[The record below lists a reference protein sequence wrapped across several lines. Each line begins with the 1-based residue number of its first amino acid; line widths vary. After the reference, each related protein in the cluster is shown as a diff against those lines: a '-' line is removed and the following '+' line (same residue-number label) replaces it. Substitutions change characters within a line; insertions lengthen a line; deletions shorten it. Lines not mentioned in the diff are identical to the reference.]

1 MMFHTRS
8 IIAMLA
14 LAAFFAAAAN
24 ARAGQPRM
32 AFTPLVTYSS
42 FPADFAFTPAFGF
55 GAELSYRI
63 SNGFQ
68 ILLSASTTSS
78 SRSYDAIGAVR
89 SVPVQ
94 VVQAALMAEAQIAE
108 VEGILRFSLLGGGG
122 VMQLSSSEQRVALG
136 ALGDAVVPGSS
147 SVHPLASFGAALTG
161 PVLPGL
167 ALRIEPRLN
176 AVGDNGSIRTGMS
189 INAGVSLGLF

>member
-1 MMFHTRS
+1 MFHTRS
-8 IIAMLA
+8 IAAMLA
-14 LAAFFAAAAN
+14 LAAFFSASGS

-32 AFTPLVTYSS
+32 ALTPLVSYSS
-42 FPADFAFTPAFGF
+42 FPADFGFTPAFGF
-55 GAELSYRI
+55 GADLSYRI
-63 SNGFQ
+63 SHGFQ
-68 ILLSASTTSS
+68 VLLSASTTST
-78 SRSYDAIGAVR
+78 SRSYDAVGAVR

-94 VVQAALMAEAQIAE
+94 AVQAALMAEALIAE
-108 VEGILRFSLLGGGG
+108 VEGVFRFSLLGGGG
-122 VMQLSSSEQRVALG
+122 IMRLSSSEQRVALG
-136 ALGDAVVPGSS
+136 ALGEAVVPGSS

-176 AVGDNGSIRTGMS
+176 AVGDNGSIHTGMS